1 MKLVKKENIFV
12 LICSY
17 DERMTAKDAGMRWD
31 GVGRRWYS
39 ADIKVAKKLSAYAD
53 VETLA
58 ALEASEKKVA
68 EKIAESAATDADIDI
83 PVPEGLQYMP
93 FQKAGIAFAL
103 KILGE
108 N

>member
-1 MKLVKKENIFV
+1 MKLVKKGNIFF

-31 GVGRRWYS
+31 AAGRRWYS
-39 ADIKVAKKLSAYAD
+39 ADVKVAKKLSRYAD
-53 VETLA
+53 AETLA

-68 EKIAESAATDADIDI
+68 EKIQESAATDADIAI
-83 PVPEGLQYMP
+83 PAPEGLQYMP

-108 N
+108 I